1 MVSELT
7 SILNIPWTYP
17 GQAIFGWKIIF
28 STYRLFLGLLNASIN
43 RIKFACRIIFNIV
56 TKFKEFKVGIPI

>member
-7 SILNIPWTYP
+7 SNLNIPWTYP

-28 STYRLFLGLLNASIN
+28 STYRLFFGLLNASFN
-43 RIKFACRIIFNIV
+43 RIKVASRNIFNIV
-56 TKFKEFKVGIPI
+56 TKFKEFKVEAP